1 MNEADR
7 QAIRAML
14 KRRSDEKTKTQETA
28 RQWLIDEG
36 LYDGDGEL
44 KSQYG
49 GQPDKQEKRGQK

>member
-1 MNEADR
+1 MNEAER

-14 KRRSDEKTKTQETA
+14 KRRSDEKTQTQEMA

-44 KSQYG
+44 KPQYG
-49 GQPDKQEKRGQK
+49 GRPEKPEKRFPK